1 MGGFFPDKVKE
12 TYGIPDG
19 YEAMSA
25 VAIGYS
31 GDSDSLPEDLRK
43 KESAPRNRKP
53 LESFVFAGQWETP
66 APFLRS

>member
-1 MGGFFPDKVKE
+1 
-12 TYGIPDG
+12 
-19 YEAMSA
+19 MSA

-53 LESFVFAGQWETP
+53 LESFVFAGEWETP